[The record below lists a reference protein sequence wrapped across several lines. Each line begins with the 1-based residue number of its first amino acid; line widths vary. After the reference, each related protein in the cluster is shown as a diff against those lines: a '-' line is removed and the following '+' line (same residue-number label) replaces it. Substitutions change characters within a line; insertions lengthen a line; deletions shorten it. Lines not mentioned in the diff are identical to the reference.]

1 MQHSILYLFNPNNF
15 LKIRNKSNQTKIK
28 VFSDLYNLKKLTK
41 KKKKKQISKIEK
53 TNILIENPKTQN
65 KNESNLNLPNK
76 KNSIKSNIL
85 YPKLQNWEK
94 IMYCCRC
101 RFWRSGSLNLARER
115 MVMRIVFVVRWM
127 VLTNSALFPFWL

>member
-1 MQHSILYLFNPNNF
+1 MQHSILYLFNPNDF
-15 LKIRNKSNQTKIK
+15 LKIRNKSTQTTIN
-28 VFSDLYNLKKLTK
+28 VFSDFCNLKKLTK
-41 KKKKKQISKIEK
+41 KKKQISKIDK

-85 YPKLQNWEK
+85 YPNLQNWEK
-94 IMYCCRC
+94 KMYCCWC
-101 RFWRSGSLNLARER
+101 RFWRSGGLNLAREWT
-115 MVMRIVFVVRWM
+115 VMRIVFVVHWM